1 LINKPNF
8 FGGSRQM
15 PQVYC
20 SPFAAA
26 VFDAVEDVDDR
37 PSAVSDDA
45 LLEDVFCEVM
55 SCENLQSWPL

>member
-1 LINKPNF
+1 
-8 FGGSRQM
+8 M

-45 LLEDVFCEVM
+45 LLENVFCEVM
-55 SCENLQSWPL
+55 LCENLQSWPL